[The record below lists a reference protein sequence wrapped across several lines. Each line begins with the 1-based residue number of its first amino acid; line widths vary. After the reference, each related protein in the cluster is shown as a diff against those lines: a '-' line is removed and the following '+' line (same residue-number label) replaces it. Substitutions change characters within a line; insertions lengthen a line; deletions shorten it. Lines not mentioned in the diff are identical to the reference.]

1 MKEFDNYLF
10 FDSDEEFTD
19 FCVQPSTTLVKSETG
34 TGALAILKS
43 L

>member
-19 FCVQPSTTLVKSETG
+19 FYVQPSTSIATSETG
-34 TGALAILKS
+34 TAALAILKS